1 MKFLLELVTCYGS
14 SSTES
19 EARQPAEES
28 RSLMAS
34 VARRRVGR
42 KRGKAVVGMRSDV
55 EWSPSLSSISENNIL
70 GERNNQPRQPIV
82 GFNRNLKRKVG
93 SVANKDHSPSSHHH
107 GDYNRRA
114 SISGTMPGF
123 SPTAFLF

>member
-19 EARQPAEES
+19 ETRQPAEES

-34 VARRRVGR
+34 GARRRVGR
-42 KRGKAVVGMRSDV
+42 KRGKAVGMRSDV

-70 GERNNQPRQPIV
+70 GDRNNQPQQPIV

-93 SVANKDHSPSSHHH
+93 SVANKDHAPSSH